1 MNDNYDKK
9 FYFLITDTKLN
20 INFQK
25 FINKFVYMML
35 LKKTGYIR
43 TCNLEIKKDIK
54 ERINNVLKERCSL
67 NNGEDN
73 ENYSEML
80 DYLYKNLNTITE
92 RSTIKKVSEKAKLN
106 KIEFDQSNLIGSTG
120 SIPKSGS
127 ILITNTKLNNVFRNN
142 SFSKKFAHDKKIS
155 CILPSHFNLSNDKTI
170 NSTFY
175 FGEIDTYNY
184 KYSNIGTLMKHSKY
198 NYRGT
203 FRNGKKDGY
212 GYLLNFQRNFSIYI
226 GEFHEGLCHGYG
238 VQFTFPKVPKNS
250 FIKAEYC
257 EGLFKNGY
265 FYEGDYMSILEI
277 KDNRIMIEKYKGNYY
292 NLAYEFNQ
300 KIKRTMYKKILLE
313 EKYEIEYYYYYKGEY
328 KDNLENGKGICI
340 KSFPDLNYRYYYKG
354 DFEKGKMHGEGIIL
368 FDGNSLVRRY
378 EGVFKEDKFPC
389 QYGRLHFS
397 SGDVFDGFFDKDN
410 RKNEVGCYIHN
421 QISKDKIIQK
431 DLPKFYETNEINEE
445 EFNLMNNKF
454 LTMNVSDIFFGEFYC
469 DRKHGLGKYLFNIGL
484 LVVGKYIDGEQN
496 GKFET
501 IRNKKNDKEF
511 LEQKNDSDKYGDT
524 DKIKKEK
531 IYYLIE
537 NDEIIDKS
545 ENPFKD

>member
-1 MNDNYDKK
+1 M
-9 FYFLITDTKLN
+9 
-20 INFQK
+20 
-25 FINKFVYMML
+25 V
-35 LKKTGYIR
+35 GPP
-43 TCNLEIKKDIK
+43 E
-54 ERINNVLKERCSL
+54 
-67 NNGEDN
+67 
-73 ENYSEML
+73 
-80 DYLYKNLNTITE
+80 
-92 RSTIKKVSEKAKLN
+92 
-106 KIEFDQSNLIGSTG
+106 
-120 SIPKSGS
+120 
-127 ILITNTKLNNVFRNN
+127 
-142 SFSKKFAHDKKIS
+142 
-155 CILPSHFNLSNDKTI
+155 
-170 NSTFY
+170 
-175 FGEIDTYNY
+175 
-184 KYSNIGTLMKHSKY
+184 
-198 NYRGT
+198 
-203 FRNGKKDGY
+203 
-212 GYLLNFQRNFSIYI
+212 
-226 GEFHEGLCHGYG
+226 
-238 VQFTFPKVPKNS
+238 
-250 FIKAEYC
+250 
-257 EGLFKNGY
+257 
-265 FYEGDYMSILEI
+265 
-277 KDNRIMIEKYKGNYY
+277 
-292 NLAYEFNQ
+292 
-300 KIKRTMYKKILLE
+300 
-313 EKYEIEYYYYYKGEY
+313 
-328 KDNLENGKGICI
+328 
-340 KSFPDLNYRYYYKG
+340 